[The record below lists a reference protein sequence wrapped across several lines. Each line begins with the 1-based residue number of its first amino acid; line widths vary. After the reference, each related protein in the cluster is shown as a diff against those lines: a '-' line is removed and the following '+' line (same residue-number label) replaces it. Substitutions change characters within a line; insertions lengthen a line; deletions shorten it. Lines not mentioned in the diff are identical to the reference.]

1 MTIFFEC
8 TTAVNSIAEQIDRK
22 MTLWT
27 ECCVFGEEAVEG
39 LYVSCD
45 LKQSEQKEKGS
56 LWVVAV
62 DAGLSYERTSGLKF
76 HDAIEELA
84 SPVVPGVLVSACTIQ
99 LLANSEQHQ
108 LECARSIRHLPP
120 SASRARLKMRTPLLN
135 GRMTWIAE
143 WLLHEVADVTWGG
156 EGHSVWK
163 PCWQEIAHVRTSLSW
178 MLRLSRFD
186 GGLGLWQL
194 VVSQLSGWSLAV
206 DCFHSLLKSL
216 FWSGQID
223 RARWVPIPR
232 YE

>member
-1 MTIFFEC
+1 MTIFPEC
-8 TTAVNSIAEQIDRK
+8 TRAVSSIAEQTDRK

-39 LYVSCD
+39 VYVDCD
-45 LKQSEQKEKGS
+45 LKRSEQKEKGS

-62 DAGLSYERTSGLKF
+62 DAGLSSERTWGLQF

-84 SPVVPGVLVSACTIQ
+84 SPVVPGVSVLACTNQ

-108 LECARSIRHLPP
+108 LECVRSIRHLPP
-120 SASRARLKMRTPLLN
+120 SASRPGLQMRTPLSDE
-135 GRMTWIAE
+135 RMTWIAE
-143 WLLHEVADVTWGG
+143 WLLHEVTDVTWGG
-156 EGHSVWK
+156 ESQSVWK
-163 PCWQEIAHVRTSLSW
+163 PCWQEIAHVRTSLSR
-178 MLRLSRFD
+178 MLRLSRGD

-194 VVSQLSGWSLAV
+194 VASQLSGWSLAV

-223 RARWVPIPR
+223 RAKWVPIPR

>member
-1 MTIFFEC
+1 MTIFLEC
-8 TTAVNSIAEQIDRK
+8 TRAVSSIAEQIDRN

-39 LYVSCD
+39 VYVGCD
-45 LKQSEQKEKGS
+45 LKLSEQKEKGS

-62 DAGLSYERTSGLKF
+62 DAGLSYERTLGLKF

-84 SPVVPGVLVSACTIQ
+84 SPVVPGVSVSACTIQ

-108 LECARSIRHLPP
+108 LECARSTRHLPP
-120 SASRARLKMRTPLLN
+120 SASRAMLQMRTPLSD

-156 EGHSVWK
+156 EGQSVWK
-163 PCWQEIAHVRTSLSW
+163 PCWQEIAHVRTSLSR
-178 MLRLSRFD
+178 MLRLSRGD

-194 VVSQLSGWSLAV
+194 VASQLSGWSLAV
-206 DCFHSLLKSL
+206 DCFHSLLESS